1 MKPSFRRGPAARGT
15 GIIVDDGHKPVV
27 LVVDDDARSRNL
39 LEIVLTIE
47 GYGVVSAESGAQ
59 ALALIE
65 QQSPDAVLLDFLMP
79 GMDGPELCA
88 RIRGLPL
95 QRRLPLIVLSG
106 MDDPQAR
113 QAAREAG
120 ADDFIVKPFDRA
132 DLRARLAGLLGS

>member
-1 MKPSFRRGPAARGT
+1 M
-15 GIIVDDGHKPVV
+15 
-27 LVVDDDARSRNL
+27 VDDDARSRNL

>member
-1 MKPSFRRGPAARGT
+1 MKPSFRRAPAARGT

-47 GYGVVSAESGAQ
+47 GYGVVSADGGAQ

-88 RIRGLPL
+88 RIRGLSL
-95 QRRLPLIVLSG
+95 RRRLPLVVLSG

-113 QAAREAG
+113 KAALEAG
-120 ADDFIVKPFDRA
+120 ADDFVVKPFDRA
-132 DLRARLAGLLGS
+132 DLRDRLAALLGS

>member
-1 MKPSFRRGPAARGT
+1 MKPSFRWGAAAQGT
-15 GIIVDDGHKPVV
+15 IIIMGDGHKPVV
-27 LVVDDDARSRNL
+27 LVVDDDARSRHL
-39 LEIVLTIE
+39 LEVVLTIE
-47 GYGVVSAESGAQ
+47 GYGVVSADSGEQ

-65 QQSPDAVLLDFLMP
+65 RQPPDAVLLDFLMP

-88 RIRGLPL
+88 RIRSLPL

-113 QAAREAG
+113 RAAREAG
-120 ADDFIVKPFDRA
+120 ADDFVVKPFDRA

>member
-1 MKPSFRRGPAARGT
+1 MG
-15 GIIVDDGHKPVV
+15 DGHKPVV
-27 LVVDDDARSRNL
+27 LVVDDDPRSRNL

-47 GYGVVSAESGAQ
+47 GYGVVSADSGAQ

-65 QQSPDAVLLDFLMP
+65 QQPPDAVLLDFLMP

-88 RIRGLPL
+88 RVRSLPL

-113 QAAREAG
+113 NAARAT
-120 ADDFIVKPFDRA
+120 R
-132 DLRARLAGLLGS
+132 

>member
-1 MKPSFRRGPAARGT
+1 M
-15 GIIVDDGHKPVV
+15 V

-88 RIRGLPL
+88 RIRSLPL

-113 QAAREAG
+113 KAAREAG

-132 DLRARLAGLLGS
+132 DLRDRLAGLLAS

>member
-1 MKPSFRRGPAARGT
+1 
-15 GIIVDDGHKPVV
+15 VDNGHKPLV

-47 GYGVVSAESGAQ
+47 GYGVVGADSGAQ

-79 GMDGPELCA
+79 GMDGPELCT
-88 RIRGLPL
+88 RIRGLSL

-113 QAAREAG
+113 EAARDAG

-132 DLRARLAGLLGS
+132 DLRDRLAALLGS